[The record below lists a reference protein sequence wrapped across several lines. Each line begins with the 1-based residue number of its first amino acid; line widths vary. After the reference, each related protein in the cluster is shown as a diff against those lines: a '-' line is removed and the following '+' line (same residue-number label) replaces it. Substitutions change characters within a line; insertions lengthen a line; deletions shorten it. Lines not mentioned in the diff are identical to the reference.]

1 MKIGVDVG
9 GTFTDLM
16 LVNTKNRESI
26 VHKVPS
32 TPKDPSEAVI
42 KGVYE
47 ICEMAN
53 VEPGEIQQF
62 FHGTTVATNM
72 VLEHNGANVGMITT
86 DGFRDIL
93 HIARGKR
100 PYNFSLYQDLPWQKF
115 PLVKRRNRLVVPER
129 INSEGEVLIPL
140 DEQKTREQIRILKE
154 SKVDAI
160 AVCFLFSFKN
170 PKHEKRVKEIIQEE
184 FPGVFLSISNEILP
198 QYREYE
204 RFSTVALNAFIG
216 PKTSNY
222 IKRLRGNLK
231 KMNVKADVHLMQSNG
246 GIATSEM
253 AMEKPINL
261 LLSGPVAGLIGG
273 IEAAKNAGF
282 NNVITLDIG
291 GTSADIGVAPG
302 GEMRMRHL
310 LDTHIGEYNAMI
322 PMVDIDT
329 IGAGGGSIAY
339 VDEGGIFRVGPQSAG
354 ADPGPACYNRG
365 GDLPTSTDANV
376 LLGRI
381 RPEKRLAGTI
391 QLNPKLSESAFK
403 DHVAD
408 KLEMNVLD
416 AAAGALKIMTHNMV
430 NAIEMNSVRKGYDPR
445 EFTLVAAGGAGPLF
459 ACDIAEELNI
469 PYVVVPP
476 YPGITAAIGLL
487 SSDMI
492 YEQVSTIWSPLRG
505 ANLEKI
511 KNEFKKLEEQV
522 LLALRI
528 DGMKDENITLKR
540 VCDCRYEGQGYEL
553 RVDAPSGEINE
564 DWVEEVINSFHLVH
578 EREYASKFLDQEVLA
593 INMRVIGVGIVK
605 SKESLTPVS
614 DIIQIDESNASTKPV
629 YYWMND
635 QLEEINTPFYDRTD
649 IPVGAELK
657 GPVIIQQKDSTTV
670 IPPLCKAN
678 FDRHGNIVI
687 DMKEKIERKKGKLL
701 FQTLEG

>member
-16 LVNTKNRESI
+16 LVDSKNSSSI

-32 TPKDPSEAVI
+32 TPNDPSEAVI
-42 KGVYE
+42 RGVYE
-47 ICEMAN
+47 ICEMAD
-53 VEPGEIQQF
+53 VEPGQIEQF

-86 DGFRDIL
+86 EGFRDIL

-100 PYNFSLYQDLPWQKF
+100 PYNFSLYQDLPWQKY

-129 INSEGEVLIPL
+129 ISSQGEVLISL
-140 DEQKTREQIRILKE
+140 DEEKTREQVRILKD
-154 SKVDAI
+154 SNVDAI

-170 PKHEKRVKEIIQEE
+170 PQHEKRVKEIIQEE
-184 FPGVFLSISNEILP
+184 FPEVFLSISSEILP

-222 IKRLRGNLK
+222 IKSLKGNLI
-231 KMNVKADVHLMQSNG
+231 KMGVKTDIHLMQSNG
-246 GIATSEM
+246 GIATSDM
-253 AMEKPINL
+253 ATEKPINL

-273 IEAAKNAGF
+273 IKAAKNAGF

-291 GTSADIGVAPG
+291 GTSADIGVAPS

-310 LDTHIGEYNAMI
+310 LDTRIGEYNAMI

-339 VDEGGIFRVGPQSAG
+339 VDEGGIFRVGPKSAG
-354 ADPGPACYNRG
+354 ADPGPACYNQG
-365 GDLPTSTDANV
+365 GDLPTSTDAHV

-391 QLNPKLSESAFK
+391 QLHPHLSETVFK
-403 DHVAD
+403 EHVAD
-408 KLEMNVLD
+408 KLELSVLD

-487 SSDMI
+487 SSDII
-492 YEQVSTIWSPLRG
+492 YEQVSTVWSSLRD
-505 ANLEKI
+505 ANINHIQDEFMKLEK
-511 KNEFKKLEEQV
+511 QAV
-522 LLALRI
+522 SALKM

-540 VCDCRYEGQGYEL
+540 ICDCRYDGQGYEL

-564 DWVEEVINSFHLVH
+564 AWVEEVINSFHLVH

-593 INMRVIGVGIVK
+593 INIRVIGVGLVK
-605 SKESLTPVS
+605 SEESLAPLS
-614 DIIQIDESNASTKPV
+614 ENIEIDERIASIHPV
-629 YYWMND
+629 YYWVND
-635 QLEEINTPFYDRTD
+635 RLEKFETPFYERDD
-649 IPVGAELK
+649 IPLGAELK

-670 IPPLCKAN
+670 IPPLCKAQ

-687 DMKEKIERKKGKLL
+687 DMKEKLERKNRQLL
-701 FQTLEG
+701 LQSIEG